1 MSSPYQY
8 WAGSEPKEAGGKVEF
23 VINNMLYTTNIEADG
38 SWTFQLPVMLMDG
51 QHNLSVRYIDRAM
64 NYGPPYLST
73 IHVDTTPPAK
83 PIIQTVLDDVGD
95 AMPLSN
101 GQITDDTK
109 PRFSGSA
116 EPQSIVRLFDKNTGA
131 LLGST
136 VANANGYWSIE
147 EELGYGQH
155 EVFVTSSDRHNHVS
169 EPSESWVVNIKD
181 PNAPP
186 ASDPYITGGADNVGT
201 AQGELAFGAVTDDNR
216 PMLKGMAEPGSV
228 VYVFAANAAGQW
240 LIVAS
245 SRAEADGR
253 WSVETAQL
261 NAGTYDF
268 QVSGSATRNPNADIF
283 RLTIADAGSSALK
296 PVIVD
301 IMDDAGTATGALV
314 NGAITDDRT
323 PTLRGTAEANSIVYI
338 HYGRSGVSWE
348 PTASVQAN
356 AKGEWSF
363 TPNLYQD
370 YTWDFYASTS
380 SNHDDV
386 ETVFQLE
393 LKSGNALKP
402 VIIDAYDD
410 FGIRTGE
417 LINGASTD
425 DRTPTLRGT
434 AEANS
439 IVYIHYGRS
448 GVSWEPTA
456 SVQANA
462 KGEWSFTPNLYQDY
476 TWDFYASTSSNR
488 DDVETVFQ
496 LELKSGN
503 ALKPVII
510 DAYDDFG
517 IRTGELVNGASTD
530 DRTPTLR
537 GTAEANSIVYIQYG
551 RLSIAFEPLA
561 SVKANAKGEWSFTPQ
576 LNHAHK
582 WDFFVSNTSAGFDYS
597 TSFQLDIKSDSAA
610 EPVITAIWDN
620 EGSLREL
627 ADGDFTNDRAPE
639 IRGTGEPNSKII
651 VVLAKG
657 QEGWENNNRSVE
669 TWADENGNWKVTIP
683 APELTD
689 DRWHF
694 RVKSV
699 DAAGNEGELRSQ
711 MYIEVRDNL
720 IESRTVWDFND
731 GTLQGW
737 SAAGKYAKENEMA
750 VKSYGSG
757 IGVNSHTDD
766 KTESGYDGD
775 IIYRDITV
783 VAGQVY
789 HFEFEAFR
797 ANDKHQAPKLGM
809 KVDGQ
814 TVIPETPIT
823 ESWIHLSGTYVAT
836 ESKTVRVAVT
846 NGEKSGNGNDFWFD
860 NVVIEPEINRVDSEQ
875 PTLLMADAL
884 AGTVQKGADLT
895 GHGSTTLTVKAGD
908 VLAWGE
914 KDLFIADG
922 KTQLMING
930 DASDVVNLDDL
941 LGYGRNNGDWSQL
954 SGTITVGGLEYSVW
968 QHSSEDAELL
978 IQSGVQTQLI

>member
-1 MSSPYQY
+1 M
-8 WAGSEPKEAGGKVEF
+8 
-23 VINNMLYTTNIEADG
+23 
-38 SWTFQLPVMLMDG
+38 
-51 QHNLSVRYIDRAM
+51 
-64 NYGPPYLST
+64 
-73 IHVDTTPPAK
+73 
-83 PIIQTVLDDVGD
+83 
-95 AMPLSN
+95 
-101 GQITDDTK
+101 
-109 PRFSGSA
+109 
-116 EPQSIVRLFDKNTGA
+116 RLFDKDTGA
-131 LLGST
+131 LLGSA
-136 VANANGYWSIE
+136 VANVNGYWTIE
-147 EELGYGQH
+147 EELGYGQR
-155 EVFVTSSDRHNHVS
+155 EVFVTSSDRHDHVS

-201 AQGELAFGAVTDDNR
+201 AQGELAFGAMTDDNR

-283 RLTIADAGSSALK
+283 RLTIADAGSNALK

-301 IMDDAGTATGALV
+301 VVDDAGPATGELA
-314 NGAITDDRT
+314 NGAVTDDRT

-348 PTASVQAN
+348 PVASVKAN
-356 AKGEWSF
+356 AKGEW
-363 TPNLYQD
+363 T
-370 YTWDFYASTS
+370 
-380 SNHDDV
+380 
-386 ETVFQLE
+386 
-393 LKSGNALKP
+393 
-402 VIIDAYDD
+402 
-410 FGIRTGE
+410 
-417 LINGASTD
+417 
-425 DRTPTLRGT
+425 
-434 AEANS
+434 
-439 IVYIHYGRS
+439 
-448 GVSWEPTA
+448 
-456 SVQANA
+456 
-462 KGEWSFTPNLYQDY
+462 FTPNLYQDY

-537 GTAEANSIVYIQYG
+537 GTAEANSIVYIHYG
-551 RLSIAFEPLA
+551 RLSVAFEPLA

-627 ADGDFTNDRAPE
+627 ADGDFTNDRTPE

-694 RVKSV
+694 RVK
-699 DAAGNEGELRSQ
+699 
-711 MYIEVRDNL
+711 
-720 IESRTVWDFND
+720 
-731 GTLQGW
+731 
-737 SAAGKYAKENEMA
+737 
-750 VKSYGSG
+750 
-757 IGVNSHTDD
+757 
-766 KTESGYDGD
+766 
-775 IIYRDITV
+775 
-783 VAGQVY
+783 
-789 HFEFEAFR
+789 
-797 ANDKHQAPKLGM
+797 
-809 KVDGQ
+809 
-814 TVIPETPIT
+814 
-823 ESWIHLSGTYVAT
+823 
-836 ESKTVRVAVT
+836 
-846 NGEKSGNGNDFWFD
+846 
-860 NVVIEPEINRVDSEQ
+860 
-875 PTLLMADAL
+875 
-884 AGTVQKGADLT
+884 
-895 GHGSTTLTVKAGD
+895 
-908 VLAWGE
+908 
-914 KDLFIADG
+914 
-922 KTQLMING
+922 
-930 DASDVVNLDDL
+930 
-941 LGYGRNNGDWSQL
+941 
-954 SGTITVGGLEYSVW
+954 
-968 QHSSEDAELL
+968 
-978 IQSGVQTQLI
+978 

>member
-1 MSSPYQY
+1 
-8 WAGSEPKEAGGKVEF
+8 
-23 VINNMLYTTNIEADG
+23 MLYTTNIEADG